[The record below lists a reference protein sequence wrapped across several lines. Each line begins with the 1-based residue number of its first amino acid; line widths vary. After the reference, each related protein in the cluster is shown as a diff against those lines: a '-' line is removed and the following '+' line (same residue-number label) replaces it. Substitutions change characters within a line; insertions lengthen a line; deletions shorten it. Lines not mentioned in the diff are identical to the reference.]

1 MRGKAASGAG
11 GQTAGEAE
19 GSARA
24 PRLERGR
31 GALGPALELVHTGR
45 APTRAVLTAELGVTR
60 ATAGAVAAEL
70 EALGLIRI
78 DAKPSAAAGSQG
90 VPRTGCPSPRTDPW
104 RSPRRYTRTAIARPS

>member
-45 APTRAVLTAELGVTR
+45 APTRAVLTAELG
-60 ATAGAVAAEL
+60 
-70 EALGLIRI
+70 
-78 DAKPSAAAGSQG
+78 
-90 VPRTGCPSPRTDPW
+90 
-104 RSPRRYTRTAIARPS
+104 